1 MQSRITI
8 PLFPLGL
15 VLLPQMPLPLHIFE
29 ERYKIMIGECLEK
42 NEEFGIVYFNGT
54 DIQAIGCTASI
65 HKVVKRYND
74 GRLDIL
80 TRGENR
86 FEINEIVD
94 HKPYLEAGV
103 TFFDDKLEENTDAC
117 QELADNGMNLL
128 KQFAGISGVQG
139 EYGFAEIMD
148 FKSISFLIAGCEGF
162 GYEEKQKFLEMSST
176 RERLEKSV
184 GSLARIIERTK
195 ITAEI
200 QKIIGGN
207 GNMRRF
213 TGVPAGGN
221 NKED

>member
-1 MQSRITI
+1 MNNGITI

-15 VLLPQMPLPLHIFE
+15 VLLPLMPLPLHIFE
-29 ERYKIMIGECLEK
+29 ERYKSMIGECLEK
-42 NEEFGIVYFNGT
+42 NKEFGIVYFNGS

-65 HKVVKRYND
+65 HKIVKRYND

-103 TFFDDKLEENTDAC
+103 TFFDDKLEENTDTC

-139 EYGFAEIMD
+139 EYGFAEVMD
-148 FKSISFLIAGCEGF
+148 FKSISFLLAGCEGF

-184 GSLARIIERTK
+184 GTLARIIDRTK

-207 GNMRRF
+207 GNMTRF
-213 TGVPAGGN
+213 TGVQAGGN

>member
-1 MQSRITI
+1 MQSRNTI

-15 VLLPQMPLPLHIFE
+15 VLLPQMPLPLNIFE
-29 ERYKIMIGECLEK
+29 ERYKLMIGECLEK
-42 NEEFGIVYFNGT
+42 NKEFGIVYFNGT

-65 HKVVKRYND
+65 QSVLKRYDD

-86 FEINEIVD
+86 FEISEIYD

-128 KQFAGISGVQG
+128 KQFAGFSGMQG
-139 EYGFAEIMD
+139 EYGFTEIMD
-148 FKSISFLIAGCEGF
+148 FKSISFLIAACEGF
-162 GYEEKQKFLEMSST
+162 SYEEKQKFLEMSST
-176 RERLEKSV
+176 CERLEKSV
-184 GSLARIIERTK
+184 ESLAKVIERTQ

-213 TGVPAGGN
+213 PGTQVGGSI
-221 NKED
+221 K

>member
-29 ERYKIMIGECLEK
+29 ERYKLMIGECLEK
-42 NEEFGIVYFNGT
+42 NKEFGIVYFNGT
-54 DIQAIGCTASI
+54 DFQAIGCTASI
-65 HKVVKRYND
+65 QRVLKRYDD

-86 FEINEIVD
+86 FEINEMVD

-103 TFFDDKLEENTDAC
+103 TFFDDKLEKNTDAC

-162 GYEEKQKFLEMSST
+162 SYKEKQKFLEMSST
-176 RERLEKSV
+176 YERLEKSV

-195 ITAEI
+195 ITVEI

-207 GNMRRF
+207 GNMTRF
-213 TGVPAGGN
+213 PGIQAGGN
-221 NKED
+221 LKDG

>member
-29 ERYKIMIGECLEK
+29 ERYKFLIGECLANNK
-42 NEEFGIVYFNGT
+42 EFGIVYFNGT

-65 HKVVKRYND
+65 QKVLKRYED

-86 FEINEIVD
+86 FEINEMYD

-103 TFFDDKLEENTDAC
+103 TLFDDELEDKTTAS
-117 QELADNGMNLL
+117 QKLADNGMNFL

-139 EYGFAEIMD
+139 EYVFAEIMD
-148 FKSISFLIAGCEGF
+148 LKSISFLIAGCEGF
-162 GYEEKQKFLEMSST
+162 SYEEKQKFLEMSST
-176 RERLEKSV
+176 YERLEKSV
-184 GSLARIIERTK
+184 GSLAKIIDRTK
-195 ITAEI
+195 ITTEI

-213 TGVPAGGN
+213 PGIHTGGTS
-221 NKED
+221 K

>member
-29 ERYKIMIGECLEK
+29 ERYKIMIEACLEK
-42 NEEFGIVYFNGT
+42 KMEFGIVYFNGT
-54 DIQAIGCTASI
+54 DIQSSGCMASI
-65 HKVVKRYND
+65 QRVLKRYDD

-80 TRGENR
+80 TRGEIR
-86 FEINEIVD
+86 FEIDEMYD

-103 TFFDDKLEENTDAC
+103 TFFDDKLEENSAAC
-117 QELADNGMNLL
+117 QKLADNGINLL

-148 FKSISFLIAGCEGF
+148 FKSLSFLIAGCEGF
-162 GYEEKQKFLEMSST
+162 SDQEKQKFLEMSST
-176 RERLEKSV
+176 YERLEKSV
-184 GSLARIIERTK
+184 ASLARIIERTK
-195 ITAEI
+195 ITSEI

-207 GNMRRF
+207 GNITRF
-213 TGVPAGGN
+213 GGMQAGGKI
-221 NKED
+221 KEG